1 MHWWMLRAV
10 FKVLPQPF
18 LWAMKEGR
26 ELSLTH
32 LPCGIVARTHGNRR
46 ALRCLPSFRFQNG
59 PRELHSAAPRAELR
73 PTPRSV
79 GGCPRARGRLLPSRG
94 HRGKDELRAGT
105 PSSAPA
111 PPVAL
116 PRARNV
122 LPGPD
127 GTGGG
132 SGCRS
137 LTPPGSLCPLAVAP
151 IPSSCNT
158 AAHRAWGCHPAISS
172 LLLIGSQ
179 HASWATIFSCA
190 SHDELSKAPDPRAT
204 SWFKVIS
211 WWRQLESPPA
221 RAPLPSAHFGKALP
235 VESGRED
242 AAACPVLRWYP
253 DHLSSKTPLQLRQSQ
268 GSPPVPGPL
277 PGDPPAPPRVLR
289 ITSAV
294 SSRGICR
301 HRQCHPHASL
311 LGTGSIC
318 SLTNA
323 ELLLWDPY
331 ELHLPLCPGSE
342 ERILQGHC
350 APTKGKLSAEPSSQ
364 AVMVSHAEPGWD
376 VFFSLCDTPVNHIGC
391 PSTGP
396 RRPLACGASCSP
408 FSMGTHTA
416 PGVALGT
423 MVLSRGISY

>member
-268 GSPPVPGPL
+268 GCLACCWRCNRYIPL
-277 PGDPPAPPRVLR
+277 QAHLWGLNVTRREHSGLQCL
-289 ITSAV
+289 
-294 SSRGICR
+294 SS
-301 HRQCHPHASL
+301 
-311 LGTGSIC
+311 
-318 SLTNA
+318 
-323 ELLLWDPY
+323 
-331 ELHLPLCPGSE
+331 
-342 ERILQGHC
+342 
-350 APTKGKLSAEPSSQ
+350 
-364 AVMVSHAEPGWD
+364 
-376 VFFSLCDTPVNHIGC
+376 GC
-391 PSTGP
+391 PSEWTK
-396 RRPLACGASCSP
+396 SCP
-408 FSMGTHTA
+408 CQVFHGQ
-416 PGVALGT
+416 G
-423 MVLSRGISY
+423 